1 MIAADVCGVGFWT
14 PGFSDAAAYLAGRRD
29 PAVIEPRCTL
39 VSPRH
44 LRFTSTLTRMS
55 VAVFEQAV
63 EAQDLDLTKINVTLA
78 SSLGEIQIA
87 VELLDM
93 IALEGSASPARF
105 MNSVHN
111 TAPGHVSI
119 ATGSRGAF
127 AAIAGGPQTVSAAF
141 HEALCLLHTVEHG
154 DVVVILADE
163 ALPPPIDFDRYPS
176 MAMAFLLRREPV
188 SSIATITGIR
198 SDPSVKP
205 FLAALELAAN
215 PCSPGLGVL
224 EAVLRRR
231 AGPVRLDRS
240 GDEGWCLDLGAA

>member
-1 MIAADVCGVGFWT
+1 MIGAHVCGVGFWS
-14 PGFSDAAAYLAGRRD
+14 PGFADPAAYLAGRRD
-29 PAVIEPRCTL
+29 PAVIEPRCRL

-55 VAVFEQAV
+55 VAVFEHAV
-63 EAQDLDLTKINVTLA
+63 EGQDLDLTRINVTLA

-87 VELLDM
+87 VELLDK
-93 IALEGSASPARF
+93 IALEGGASPARF

-111 TAPGHVSI
+111 TAPGHLSI

-141 HEALCLLHTVEHG
+141 HDALCLLHTPDHS

-163 ALPPPIDFDRYPS
+163 SLPPPIDFDRYPA

-198 SDPSVKP
+198 SDPSVEP
-205 FLAALELAAN
+205 FPVGDQLAAN

-224 EAVLRRR
+224 DAVLRGR

-240 GDEGWCLDLGAA
+240 GDEGWCLDLEVA

>member
-1 MIAADVCGVGFWT
+1 MIGAHVCGVGFWT
-14 PGFSDAAAYLAGRRD
+14 PGFSQAASYLAGRRD
-29 PAVIEPRCTL
+29 PSVTEPRCTL

-44 LRFTSTLTRMS
+44 LRFTSTLTRTS

-63 EAQDLDLTKINVTLA
+63 EAQDLDLTRIDVILA

-93 IALEGSASPARF
+93 IALEGGASPARF

-111 TAPGHVSI
+111 TAPGHLSI
-119 ATGSRGAF
+119 ATGSRGTF
-127 AAIAGGPQTVSAAF
+127 TAIAGGPQTVSAAF
-141 HEALCLLHTVEHG
+141 HEALCLLQAPDHG

-163 ALPPPIDFDRYPS
+163 ALPPPLDVDRYPS

-198 SDPSVKP
+198 SDPSVEP
-205 FLAALELAAN
+205 FPVVEELAAN

-224 EAVLRRR
+224 DAVLRGR

-240 GDEGWCLDLGAA
+240 GDEGWCLDLEAP

>member
-1 MIAADVCGVGFWT
+1 MIEAHVCGLGFWT

-29 PAVIEPRCTL
+29 PSVIEPPCKL

-63 EAQDLDLTKINVTLA
+63 AGQDLDLKRINVVLA

-93 IALEGSASPARF
+93 IALEGSGSPARF

-111 TAPGHVSI
+111 TAPGHLSI
-119 ATGSRGAF
+119 ATGSRGVF
-127 AAIAGGPQTVSAAF
+127 TAIAGGRQTVSAAF
-141 HEALCLLHTVEHG
+141 HEALCLLHALAHG
-154 DVVVILADE
+154 DVVVILTDE
-163 ALPPPIDFDRYPS
+163 ALPPPLDIDRYPS
-176 MAMAFLLRREPV
+176 MAMGFLLRSEPV

-198 SDPSVKP
+198 SDPSVEP
-205 FLAALELAAN
+205 FPAGDQLAGN
-215 PCSPGLGVL
+215 PCAPGLGVL
-224 EAVLRRR
+224 DAVLGRRV
-231 AGPVRLDRS
+231 GPVRLDMS
-240 GDEGWCLDLGAA
+240 GDEGWCLDLGAP